1 MSEINQKKTENLEN
15 LEKIKKIIGKKV
27 KIQGKADPAYVLCQ
41 AGCSEYTPYLP
52 DKASAVKDYIAKTF
66 ARFTTGDQSLHAE
79 IDACATLNPRLERN
93 IEQVVS
99 PVNEVDTG
107 DMDVDAQNRDVD
119 ISNLEQF
126 AYKAQTDASATSNN
140 LIQTVS
146 AVNEVDAGDI
156 EQTLNVFSSD
166 ERYLLYCLC
175 QNSTYR
181 FVPCKALRVV
191 SV

>member
-1 MSEINQKKTENLEN
+1 MIFFLLIIDLPFFYRNGTMIYKLNGFYVITLVDFYMQTCNMSRREAFQCIRNRLQYVPNAPEKLEKIK
-15 LEKIKKIIGKKV
+15 KIKKIIGKKV

-79 IDACATLNPRLERN
+79 IDACATLNPRLELN

-99 PVNEVDTG
+99 PVNEVNAG
-107 DMDVDAQNRDVD
+107 DM
-119 ISNLEQF
+119 
-126 AYKAQTDASATSNN
+126 
-140 LIQTVS
+140 
-146 AVNEVDAGDI
+146 
-156 EQTLNVFSSD
+156 EQTLNAFSSH

-175 QNSTYR
+175 QNSTCL
-181 FVPCKALRVV
+181 VCTIKH
-191 SV
+191 S